1 MMLLVS
7 FKMENLSAYPNWSPT
22 KKIAFRFVFIFF
34 TLFILIN
41 NNATFP
47 FWDVIFSYPTE
58 LLHTFIPWIGKN
70 ILALPYEITA
80 FPDGSGDTT
89 YDYVVLFTE
98 AVVAALG
105 TAVWSIADKKR
116 AHYMVLFYWLSVAV
130 RFYVGL
136 MLINY
141 GLFKILKLQ
150 FPSPSLYRLSQPYG
164 DSSPMG
170 LAWTFLGFSKGY
182 NYFMG
187 IAEIAAVFLLF
198 RRTLTF
204 GAIITLM
211 TTLNVM
217 AVNYFFDIP
226 VKIVSTALVVFT
238 LFLLL
243 DNITRLWK
251 FFFTSNAVAL
261 DVIKAPM
268 LKHKWLRIV
277 KVTCKAL
284 VIGYAFIYASI
295 MLIELSNEY
304 GENAPKPAL
313 YGMYEVDVF
322 IRNNDT
328 IQPSTSDSLRWKQL
342 FIEYEGYAQIRRA
355 SSKSSWLST
364 RPDTVSHKIEFKDLN
379 DTTQSY
385 TFAYEVKSP
394 NKLNLKGRVN
404 LDSVS
409 VFMTRKTADDFILMN
424 RGFHWI
430 NEQPFNR

>member
-1 MMLLVS
+1 MLSVS
-7 FKMENLSAYPNWSPT
+7 FKMENLSVYPNWSPT

-47 FWDVIFSYPTE
+47 YWDVIFSYPTE
-58 LLHTFIPWIGKN
+58 LLHTFIPWIGKH
-70 ILALPYEITA
+70 ILALPYEITT

-89 YDYVVLFTE
+89 YDYVVLLLE
-98 AVVAALG
+98 AVVATLG
-105 TAVWSIADKKR
+105 TVVWSFADKKR
-116 AHYMVLFYWLSVAV
+116 AHYTILFYWLTVAV

-141 GLFKILKLQ
+141 GLFKIIKLQ

-187 IAEIAAVFLLF
+187 IAEIAAVLLLF

-211 TTLNVM
+211 TALNVM

-226 VKIVSTALVVFT
+226 VKILSTALVVFT

-243 DNITRLWK
+243 ENITCLWK
-251 FFFTSNAVAL
+251 FFFTNNTVSLQVLEAP
-261 DVIKAPM
+261 VIKN
-268 LKHKWLRIV
+268 KWLRIA
-277 KVTCKAL
+277 KNTCKAL
-284 VIGYAFIYASI
+284 VIGHAFIFASI
-295 MLIELSNEY
+295 MLIELNDEY
-304 GENAPKPAL
+304 GENAPKPPL

-322 IRNNDT
+322 IRNSDT
-328 IQPSTSDSLRWKQL
+328 IPSAVSDSLRWKQL
-342 FIEYEGYAQIRRA
+342 FIENEGYAQIRRV
-355 SSKSSWLST
+355 SSKTLWFSANT
-364 RPDTVSHKIEFKDLN
+364 DTLLHKIELKDLN
-379 DTTQSY
+379 DTTQIFS
-385 TFAYEVKSP
+385 FAYEVKSL

-404 LDSVS
+404 SDSVS